1 MVRMQF
7 YNKRHLL
14 TINFIA
20 VAAFTPQNRS
30 IASDGELNFL
40 CRILQEYVNKT
51 FPVFAVGRAE
61 ER

>member
-1 MVRMQF
+1 MVRKQF

-30 IASDGELNFL
+30 IASDGELKIFH
-40 CRILQEYVNKT
+40 ILQEYVNKT